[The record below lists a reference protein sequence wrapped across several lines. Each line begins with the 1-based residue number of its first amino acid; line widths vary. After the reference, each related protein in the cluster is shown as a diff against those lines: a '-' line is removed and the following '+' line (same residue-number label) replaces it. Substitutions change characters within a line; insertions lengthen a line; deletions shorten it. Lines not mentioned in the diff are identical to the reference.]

1 MKPVSRA
8 MLLIA
13 LFLAVDVTVYLF
25 TAHEYTGGLLIVG
38 VVIAFVYL
46 GYILRGTVRRASEE
60 LAKDASAGVGAEE
73 LEHVGP
79 TIWPAVFSLAAIVLA
94 LGAVTVK
101 WLLIPGGILFVASA
115 LGWSTDVVRQHKAH
129 DAHQGHSESGHAED
143 VSHEPTTPT
152 P

>member
-1 MKPVSRA
+1 MKPISRA

-13 LFLAVDVTVYLF
+13 LFLAVDVTVYLS

-38 VVIAFVYL
+38 VVIAFTYL
-46 GYILRGTVRRASEE
+46 GYTLRQATKRAAQE
-60 LAKDASAGVGAEE
+60 LAADPSAEIGGVE

-79 TIWPAVFSLAAIVLA
+79 TIWPAVFSVSAIVLA
-94 LGAVTVK
+94 LGAVTIK

-115 LGWSTDVVRQHKAH
+115 LGWFRDVRHQHEAH
-129 DAHQGHSESGHAED
+129 DGPSEGL
-143 VSHEPTTPT
+143 SHEPTAPT

>member
-1 MKPVSRA
+1 MKSVSKA

-13 LFLAVDVTVYLF
+13 LFLAADVTVYLSS
-25 TAHEYTGGLLIVG
+25 AHEYTGGLLIVG

-46 GYILRGTVRRASEE
+46 GYILRGTVRRGAKE
-60 LAKDASAGVGAEE
+60 LAQDASAQVGAVE

-79 TIWPAVFSLAAIVLA
+79 TIWPAVFSVAAIVLA
-94 LGAVTVK
+94 LGAVTMK

-115 LGWSTDVVRQHKAH
+115 VGWSLDVARQHKAH
-129 DAHQGHSESGHAED
+129 DEHQGHSGSGHAED

>member
-1 MKPVSRA
+1 

-13 LFLAVDVTVYLF
+13 LFLAVDVAVYLS

-38 VVIAFVYL
+38 VVVAFVYL
-46 GYILRGTVRRASEE
+46 GYTLRGATRQAAEE
-60 LAKDASAGVGAEE
+60 LAHDPSVETGAVD

-79 TIWPAVFSLAAIVLA
+79 TIWPAVFSVAAIVLA
-94 LGAVTVK
+94 LGAVTLR

-115 LGWSTDVVRQHKAH
+115 LGWFLDVRRQHEAH
-129 DAHQGHSESGHAED
+129 DAGGLN
-143 VSHEPTTPT
+143 HEPTTPT

>member
-1 MKPVSRA
+1 MKSVSKA

-13 LFLAVDVTVYLF
+13 LFLAADGTVYLT
-25 TAHEYTGGLLIVG
+25 TAHEYTGGLLIMG

-46 GYILRGTVRRASEE
+46 GFILRGTVRRA
-60 LAKDASAGVGAEE
+60 AKEMALDASAQVGAVE

-79 TIWPAVFSLAAIVLA
+79 TIWPAVFSVAAVVLA
-94 LGAVTVK
+94 LGAVTMK

-115 LGWSTDVVRQHKAH
+115 VGWALDVARQHKAH
-129 DAHQGHSESGHAED
+129 DEHSGHSGD